1 MKSTTIG
8 RIPGLV
14 VSSNH
19 CVNSS
24 IPLTFLSWNVS
35 NASPSCMAP
44 DPAQRVKR
52 APFLIRDEC
61 LSSSPDII
69 ALQEC
74 PSPSFGR
81 DVFGSHGYISMGTR
95 PSHCGYVDLLVRK
108 GLTTSS
114 STTAAAEA
122 AINDDNHVNIN
133 DSKRKRNRPST
144 GTTTITTDFYNLPS
158 VACHIDLPNGVTI
171 AVSSSHLAPFKDG
184 ASERL
189 AQCTTLMKLMT
200 QNGGNIDNCILLGD
214 FNARAA
220 EDTRIENAAG
230 GKWLDAWKCTGSDPN
245 TKFTWNT
252 FANRYHGDDGFRFK
266 ARFDRCYIRGGAVTV
281 NRFGLIGNR
290 RVDGRVGDYLSD
302 HYGLLVGLEVAG
314 NDREDK
320 EEEEEEEEEEIS
332 KNTVVDTVG
341 GEILLEPTLSTKELR
356 TRRLIAIDRRNK
368 SDSSRDNVVDLT

>member
-1 MKSTTIG
+1 MTKPIG
-8 RIPGLV
+8 RIPCMV
-14 VSSNH
+14 VSSSNH
-19 CVNSS
+19 RVNSS
-24 IPLTFLSWNVS
+24 IPLTLLSWNLS

-44 DPAQRVKR
+44 DTAQRARR

-61 LSSSPDII
+61 VLSSPDII

-95 PSHCGYVDLLVRK
+95 PSHCGYVDLLVRE
-108 GLTTSS
+108 GLTMSSS
-114 STTAAAEA
+114 STTVAAEA
-122 AINDDNHVNIN
+122 R
-133 DSKRKRNRPST
+133 KRKRPST
-144 GTTTITTDFYNLPS
+144 GTTTIMTDFYNLPS

-200 QNGGNIDNCILLGD
+200 QNGGTIDNCILLGD

-220 EDTRIENAAG
+220 EDIKIENAVG

-245 TKFTWNT
+245 TKFTWDS

-266 ARFDRCYIRGGAVTV
+266 ARFDRCYVRGGAVTV
-281 NRFGLIGNR
+281 NRFGLIGNQR
-290 RVDGRVGDYLSD
+290 IDGRSGDYLSD
-302 HYGLLVGLEVAG
+302 HYGLVVGLEVAG
-314 NDREDK
+314 NDREEIEEEK
-320 EEEEEEEEEEIS
+320 EEDYQEE
-332 KNTVVDTVG
+332 K
-341 GEILLEPTLSTKELR
+341 
-356 TRRLIAIDRRNK
+356 
-368 SDSSRDNVVDLT
+368 